1 MQARLEAQDLFGQ
14 LSTQAQ
20 ACVRLQAWWR
30 LQGGSGEKAVADLSF
45 LLGCYPKPGQERGR
59 LRALCAHALV
69 GAQRPVEAL
78 QMASLAKEDD
88 PRDILVKV
96 NQTHHTPLNHH
107 LSSAENCYTCPC
119 SRLVF
124 VLQKALRK
132 R

>member
-30 LQGGSGEKAVADLSF
+30 LQAGSHDKAAADLSF
-45 LLGCYPKPGQERGR
+45 LLGCYPQPGQERGR

-96 NQTHHTPLNHH
+96 NQTHPGNLKYH
-107 LSSAENCYTCPC
+107 LSSAKTCYTCPC
-119 SRLVF
+119 SRLIC